1 MADNYYLQMLR
12 YIALCIMQNKVPSKE
27 IKPKL
32 TSTPGLGGPQKSA
45 AFALLYTGKSIEG

>member
-1 MADNYYLQMLR
+1 
-12 YIALCIMQNKVPSKE
+12 MQNKVPSKE